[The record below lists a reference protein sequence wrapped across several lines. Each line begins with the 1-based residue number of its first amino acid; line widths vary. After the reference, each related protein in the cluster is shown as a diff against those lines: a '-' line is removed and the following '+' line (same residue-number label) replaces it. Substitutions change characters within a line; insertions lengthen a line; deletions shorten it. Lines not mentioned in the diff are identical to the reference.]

1 MGLVHWQTTTER
13 VRAILLALVLV
24 LQGLVPAAALAHDSA
39 SGSGGV
45 EICTALGLKLV
56 HDGRAGK
63 HHGFAGLACEQ
74 CVMAS
79 LAMVSA
85 EPPPLAVV
93 ADAVVFHYRP
103 APERPSQR
111 PRAPP
116 RPPSRAPPISV

>member
-1 MGLVHWQTTTER
+1 MTGR
-13 VRAILLALVLV
+13 VRAILLALVLA
-24 LQGLVPAAALAHDSA
+24 LQGLVPAAALAHDA
-39 SGSGGV
+39 AAGSGGV

-56 HDGRAGK
+56 HDGRPGK

-85 EPPPLAVV
+85 DAPPLAIRT
-93 ADAVVFHYRP
+93 DAIVFHYRP
-103 APERPSQR
+103 VAERPSLL

-116 RPPSRAPPISV
+116 RPPSTAPPISA

>member
-1 MGLVHWQTTTER
+1 MGRVHAQGMTGR
-13 VRAILLALVLV
+13 VRAILLALVLA
-24 LQGLVPAAALAHDSA
+24 LQGLVPAAALAHDA
-39 SGSGGV
+39 VAGSGGV

-56 HDGRAGK
+56 HQGPAGK

-85 EPPPLAVV
+85 EPPVLTIH
-93 ADAVVFHYRP
+93 ADAVSFHYRP
-103 APERPSQR
+103 IAERPSVL

-116 RPPSRAPPISV
+116 RPPSRAPPISA

>member
-1 MGLVHWQTTTER
+1 MGRVHAQSVMGR
-13 VRAILLALVLV
+13 ARAILLALVLA
-24 LQGLVPAAALAHDSA
+24 LQGLVPAAALAHDA
-39 SGSGGV
+39 AAGSGGV

-56 HDGRAGK
+56 HDNRTGK

-85 EPPPLAVV
+85 APPPLVIR
-93 ADAVVFHYRP
+93 ADAVAFHYRP
-103 APERPSQR
+103 IAERPSIL

-116 RPPSRAPPISV
+116 RPPSQGPPISV

>member
-1 MGLVHWQTTTER
+1 MGLVHSKTTTGR

-56 HDGRAGK
+56 HEGPAGK

-74 CVMAS
+74 CVVAS

-85 EPPPLAVV
+85 ESPQLAVL
-93 ADAVVFHYRP
+93 ADAVAFHYRP
-103 APERPSQR
+103 VAERPSQH